1 MHNFKIYLNKPE
13 ENWIVD
19 RLYDEW
25 YENNIELSTKILNEA
40 DIVWIIS
47 PWTFDKLPKNEIK
60 NKKVVC
66 TIHHIDFDKFNFI
79 ERLRFRNLDKYVDL
93 YHVIS
98 DSTEKSLK
106 KITSKP
112 IWNNPWWI
120 DGKKWFNIPEKSSLR
135 NEFNINNN
143 KFLIGSFQRD
153 TEGRDL
159 KSPKL
164 SKGPDRLIEI
174 ILLYKQK
181 FSNLEVVLSGTRRQ
195 YLLEKLK
202 IHDIKVNYFELVDD
216 STLNRLYN
224 ILDLY
229 VVSSRVEGGPQA
241 IYECSIAKVPI
252 ISTNVGVASK
262 FLHSD
267 SIFDMDNVLNAKSNT
282 EYSYKT
288 IQSQK
293 IPNGFKPFLDK
304 LESVVES

>member
-1 MHNFKIYLNKPE
+1 MYSFKIYLNKPE

-19 RLYDEW
+19 RLYEEW
-25 YENNIELSTKILNEA
+25 YENNSECSTKDFNEA
-40 DIVWIIS
+40 NIVWIIS
-47 PWTFDKLPKNEIK
+47 PWTFDNISKNELK

-66 TIHHIDFDKFNFI
+66 TIHHIDFDKFNLFEKI
-79 ERLRFRNLDKYVDL
+79 RFKNLDRFVDL

-98 DSTEKSLK
+98 DPTEKSLK
-106 KITSKP
+106 KITNKP

-120 DGKKWFNIPEKSSLR
+120 DSKKWFHIPEKFLLR
-135 NEFNINNN
+135 KEFEIDSD

-153 TEGRDL
+153 TEGKDL

-174 ILLYKQK
+174 ILLFKEK
-181 FSNLEVVLSGTRRQ
+181 HDELEVVLSGTRRQ

-202 IHDIKVNYFELVDD
+202 KHNIKVHYFELVDD
-216 STLNRLYN
+216 LTLNKLYN
-224 ILDLY
+224 LLDLY

-252 ISTNVGVASK
+252 ISTNVGVANK
-262 FLHSD
+262 FLHDD
-267 SIFDMDNVLNAKSNT
+267 SIFEMDNVLSAKTNI
-282 EYSYKT
+282 EHSYKV

-304 LESVVES
+304 LENFVKS